1 MGDLNLVRA
10 VGLAGLRSVV
20 ISRNPRTEW
29 SRYCGA
35 TVRITPPSENMERA
49 AGQLVELARSF
60 RSRPVLFYSND
71 AQLLMVSRFRD
82 LLSPCYRFRLPDA
95 DLVER
100 FVDKSRFSDLAEQA
114 GLPVPRSLRLENGGP
129 PPSPPWGFPSVL
141 KPASRLGWF
150 ETGLTKG
157 VGHKAIRVDS
167 QEELEAW
174 VEKVRRHGV
183 ACILQEFIP
192 GGDDQIYSFHGYL
205 DQNSTPLA
213 WFVGRKVRS
222 YPLDTGRSSCLR
234 LVNEPEVA
242 TLGLSVLQR
251 LAFQGVVKVDMKRD
265 SRSARY
271 YVLEINP
278 RFNLWHYLGA
288 VSGVNLPA
296 AAYAE
301 QTGTPR
307 AIASD
312 FSTSFRWYNVPRDL
326 RASWHAIGRGR
337 LSVPDLIR
345 SYRGRPIFD
354 LLSASDPMPVVFVIL
369 NAFGRAFR
377 RVVRFASK
385 LMRSPSMRSLGL

>member
-10 VGLAGLRSVV
+10 VGLARLRSVV
-20 ISRNPRTEW
+20 ISRNARTEW
-29 SRYCGA
+29 SRYCDA

-49 AGQLVELARSF
+49 AGELVELGRSF
-60 RSRPVLFYSND
+60 RSHPVLFYSND

-82 LLSPCYRFRLPDA
+82 RLSPWYRFRLPDA
-95 DLVER
+95 ELVESL
-100 FVDKSRFSDLAEQA
+100 VDKSRFSDLAEQA
-114 GLPVPRSLRLENGGP
+114 GLPIPRSLRLESGAP
-129 PPSPPWGFPSVL
+129 PTPPWGFPSVL

-150 ETGLTKG
+150 ESGLTRG
-157 VGHKAIRVDS
+157 AGYKAIRVDS

-174 VEKVRRHGV
+174 VEKVRRHDL
-183 ACILQEFIP
+183 ACIVQEFIP
-192 GGDDQIYSFHGYL
+192 GGDDQIFSFHGYL

-242 TLGLSVLQR
+242 TLGLSALQR
-251 LAFQGVVKVDMKRD
+251 LAFRGIVKVDIKRD
-265 SRSARY
+265 IRSARY
-271 YVLEINP
+271 YILEINP

-288 VSGVNLPA
+288 VSGVNLPG

-307 AIASD
+307 AIAPD
-312 FSTSFRWYNVPRDL
+312 YSTRFRWYNVPRDL
-326 RASWHAIGRGR
+326 KASWHAIGRGR

-345 SYRGRPIFD
+345 SYKGRPIFD

-369 NAFGRAFR
+369 DDIGRAFR
-377 RVVRFASK
+377 RVVRFAGK
-385 LMRSPSMRSLGL
+385 LMRLPTMRRLGL